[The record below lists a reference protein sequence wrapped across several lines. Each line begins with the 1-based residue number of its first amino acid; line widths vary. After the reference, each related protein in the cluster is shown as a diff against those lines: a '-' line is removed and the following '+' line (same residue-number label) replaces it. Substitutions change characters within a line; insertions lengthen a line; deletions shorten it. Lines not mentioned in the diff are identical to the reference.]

1 VIDLH
6 KMNPAHERHSVINRD
21 CSMSNEDI
29 FEAIAK
35 QDSSYTLSGG
45 ACPGLT
51 LDDIAFEAYR
61 LQPGEIHFIGTML
74 GESLWVDHY
83 GKFRVGNMR
92 DVKMSIKKLQA
103 EAAEKRRRD
112 IMNENYVTE
121 AGCQH
126 TGWVARDV
134 QGENRFLCNEC
145 GERFARHPQM
155 IKTSPKI
162 NKLILPV
169 LDAMTEFRQGM
180 QTFSDACDQA
190 RMSAEDFKK
199 AIQNTF
205 PPVDI
210 YEEIATIGSPMT
222 QRIVTGQEPQRTSDP
237 EDIEKNLFPTVGI
250 DLSDLLDV
258 WRDAWPDI
266 CSMDYHSYE
275 GSIDRKTLVIL
286 TFIDGTKQ
294 RLTFD
299 ECEIKAN
306 GNPLV
311 GGSGPLK
318 KFTHP
323 IVRQNY
329 PQNIVDVFG
338 TKEPF

>member
-1 VIDLH
+1 MIDLH
-6 KMNPAHERHSVINRD
+6 KMNPAHERHSVINKD

-35 QDSSYTLSGG
+35 QDSSYTLIGG
-45 ACPGLT
+45 AAPGLT
-51 LDDIAFEAYR
+51 LEDIAFEAYR
-61 LQPGEIHFIGTML
+61 LQPGEIYFIGTML

-83 GKFRVGNMR
+83 GKFRVGHMSQ
-92 DVKMSIKKLQA
+92 VKMSIKKLQA

-112 IMNENYVTE
+112 IMNENYVT

-126 TGWVARDV
+126 TGWVVRDI

-155 IKTSPKI
+155 IKTSPKV
-162 NKLILPV
+162 NKLVKPV

-180 QTFSDACDQA
+180 KTFSDACDQA

-205 PPVDI
+205 PPVDT
-210 YEEIATIGSPMT
+210 YEEIATIGSLVT
-222 QRIVTGQEPQRTSDP
+222 QRVVTGQEPQRTSDP
-237 EDIEKNLFPTVGI
+237 EEIERDLFPTYGV
-250 DLSDLLDV
+250 SASELLER
-258 WRDAWPDI
+258 WREVWPDI

-275 GSIDRKTLVIL
+275 GSIDRKTMIIL
-286 TFIDGTKQ
+286 TFIDDSKQ

-299 ECEIKAN
+299 ELEILASA
-306 GNPLV
+306 NPLV
-311 GGSGPLK
+311 GGSGPLR

-329 PQNIVDVFG
+329 PQSIVGDLG
-338 TKEPF
+338 TKEAF